1 MHAFPADQRFAMTA
15 APIPTDDFADLANTD
30 AQRLAARMVQDS
42 FTTLFR
48 QLAAPEAE
56 GEAAA
61 AELEERCA
69 NWCQA
74 GGDEEGRA
82 LRLALLVAGLDQWG
96 LAYAQAFALSAI
108 PPLSS
113 LLGKLRTRL
122 DPQAEARF
130 QRYFS
135 QLDQSEG
142 AAIDFKVELRRAIHL
157 GLWHALA
164 ACEQADSAQA
174 LMQALGSLM
183 LALDQKMPSLGWRLN
198 ADTLAHIQIALLTET
213 TSPLAQETTQQ
224 LFTALRQT
232 LPRDRH
238 DLMLATSGQAVL
250 AWQKA
255 RRAQSH

>member
-1 MHAFPADQRFAMTA
+1 MTA
-15 APIPTDDFADLANTD
+15 APLPTDDFADLANTD

-56 GEAAA
+56 SQAVGE
-61 AELEERCA
+61 ELLQRCT

-74 GGDEEGRA
+74 GGNDDGRA
-82 LRLALLVAGLDQWG
+82 LRLALLIAGLDQWG

-108 PPLSS
+108 PPLSN
-113 LLGKLRTRL
+113 LLGQLR
-122 DPQAEARF
+122 
-130 QRYFS
+130 S

-157 GLWHALA
+157 GLWHAMA

-174 LMQALGSLM
+174 LTQALGSLM
-183 LALDQKMPSLGWRLN
+183 LALDQKMPTLGWRLN
-198 ADTLAHIQIALLTET
+198 ADTLAHIQIALLTEA

-224 LFTALRQT
+224 LFTALRQA